1 MSIQTIA
8 IGGDGGSNFDIE
20 FISDIGFRSGERVD
34 AILLNGTR
42 RGGKG
47 GSEGVVLNLQADEY
61 INQMKIWR
69 SGDRIHGVEL
79 TTNFHKVDDAGK
91 VIVNRKLFAG
101 RTKGEQ
107 TNLFN
112 IRVLGIGGRCGEEL
126 DKLRIRYIKDYVESS
141 KEGTAQM
148 AVIGVIP
155 EGQII
160 ETIETSRVNRM
171 SASRVFMET
180 VVSVEQTVESSGVMG
195 EFTAKAS
202 QTFGMSATTQTEFS
216 EQVETEITTSERKS
230 YTPPVG
236 TVGLQVVKMDIFKA
250 ADGTIWFFPT
260 SESSIVNA
268 SVTGEPAITENL
280 YDMTG
285 ALTLHLPYMS
295 EQQEQ
300 SLGYDYFRSL
310 PALV

>member
-20 FISDIGFRSGERVD
+20 FITDIGFRSGERVD
-34 AILLNGTR
+34 AILLNGSR
-42 RGGKG
+42 HGGKG
-47 GSEGVVLNLQADEY
+47 GKEGLVLNLQTDEY
-61 INQMKIWR
+61 IDNMKIWKN
-69 SGDRIHGVEL
+69 GDRIHGVEL
-79 TTNFHKVDDAGK
+79 TTNRHTGN
-91 VIVNRKLFAG
+91 ITRKLFAG
-101 RTKGEQ
+101 RTKGKLTE
-107 TNLFN
+107 LSN
-112 IRVLGIGGRCGEEL
+112 IRVLGIGGRSGEEL
-126 DKLRIRYIKDYVESS
+126 DKLRIRYIKDYVESTD
-141 KEGTAQM
+141 EATGQM
-148 AVIGVIP
+148 AVISIIP
-155 EGQII
+155 EGQTI

-171 SASRVFMET
+171 SASRVFIET
-180 VVSVEQTVESSGVMG
+180 VVSMEQTVESSGVMG

-236 TVGLQVVKMDIFKA
+236 TVGLEVVKMDIFKA

-268 SVTGEPAITENL
+268 SVNGEPAITETL

-295 EQQEQ
+295 NQQ
-300 SLGYDYFRSL
+300 STRLGYGYFQNS
-310 PALV
+310 